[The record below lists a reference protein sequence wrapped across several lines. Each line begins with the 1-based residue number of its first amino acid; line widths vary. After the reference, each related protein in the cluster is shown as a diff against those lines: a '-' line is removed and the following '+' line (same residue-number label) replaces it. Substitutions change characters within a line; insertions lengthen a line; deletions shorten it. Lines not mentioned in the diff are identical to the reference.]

1 MYDNTNVSNNKV
13 TSDTI
18 DIFDKE
24 ILSTKKPFNFY
35 LLVIIFVGLG
45 ILFFTVIFIR
55 QLNFEGS
62 VTAFIIFLAIAAIF
76 YANFGQYLATIKLYG
91 DRIEVNY
98 LFPWNKSLVFKFDK
112 LIELDYKDIPFQN
125 GRQRWYVGGKWL
137 YLKNEKMEACQFKY
151 NINNSAD
158 KILIQELSKKKS

>member
-1 MYDNTNVSNNKV
+1 M

-24 ILSTKKPFNFY
+24 ILATKKPFNFY
-35 LLVIIFVGLG
+35 LITSIFVGLG
-45 ILFFTVIFIR
+45 ILYLAVIVIR
-55 QLNFEGS
+55 QLDFEGS
-62 VTAFIIFLAIAAIF
+62 LTAVVVFLAIAAIF

-91 DRIEVNY
+91 HRIEVNY

-112 LIELDYKDIPFQN
+112 LIELDYKDMPFQN

-137 YLKNEKMEACQFKY
+137 YLKNEKKEVCQFKY

-158 KILIQELSKKKS
+158 TILLEELSKKRS

>member
-1 MYDNTNVSNNKV
+1 M

-24 ILSTKKPFNFY
+24 ILATKKPYNLY
-35 LLVIIFVGLG
+35 LLISILVGLSILFYVVIIV
-45 ILFFTVIFIR
+45 R

-62 VTAFIIFLAIAAIF
+62 FTAFIVFLAIAAVF
-76 YANFGQYLATIKLYG
+76 YANFGQYLATIKLYRH
-91 DRIEVNY
+91 RIEVNY

-112 LIELDYKDIPFQN
+112 LIELNFKDFPFQN

-137 YLKNEKMEACQFKY
+137 YLKNEKNEVCQFKY

-158 KILIQELSKKKS
+158 KILLEELTKKRT

>member
-1 MYDNTNVSNNKV
+1 M

-24 ILSTKKPFNFY
+24 ILATKKPFNFY
-35 LLVIIFVGLG
+35 LLLAIFGGLT
-45 ILFFTVIFIR
+45 LFFLTVIKIREFNLEDLITTGSVIFI
-55 QLNFEGS
+55 
-62 VTAFIIFLAIAAIF
+62 AAVIF

-91 DRIEVNY
+91 HRIEVNY

-112 LIELDYKDIPFQN
+112 LLEIDHKDIPFQN

-137 YLKNEKMEACQFKY
+137 YLKNEKREVCQFKY

-158 KILIQELSKKKS
+158 KALLEELSKKRP

>member
-1 MYDNTNVSNNKV
+1 M

-24 ILSTKKPFNFY
+24 ILATKKPFNFY
-35 LLVIIFVGLG
+35 LLISIFVGLSV
-45 ILFFTVIFIR
+45 LLFTVIIIR

-62 VTAFIIFLAIAAIF
+62 FTTFIIFFIIAAIF
-76 YANFGQYLATIKLYG
+76 YANFGQYLATIRLYG
-91 DRIEVNY
+91 HRIEVNY

-112 LIELDYKDIPFQN
+112 LTELDYKDIPFQN

-137 YLKNEKMEACQFKY
+137 YLKNEKKEVCQFKY

-158 KILIQELSKKKS
+158 KILLEELSKNHS